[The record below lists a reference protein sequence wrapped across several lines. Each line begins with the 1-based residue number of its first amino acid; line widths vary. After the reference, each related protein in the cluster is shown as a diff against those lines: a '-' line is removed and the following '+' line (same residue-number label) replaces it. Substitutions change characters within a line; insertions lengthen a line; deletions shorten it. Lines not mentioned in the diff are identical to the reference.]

1 VPFVGKGR
9 IQGLEAVR
17 GTYRLAYTVRAAP
30 STASTSHSSLP
41 LVTLTAY
48 PPDFLVR
55 LRGNI
60 FGSQATVLRVVP
72 FFGKNRID
80 GLEAVVFTYGF
91 PPTVWAAITLAPA
104 TYGSL
109 PLMALATHPPD
120 FSVGP
125 CGNVF
130 GSQASV
136 PRGVPFFG
144 KSWIDGLEA
153 VIFINGFSYA
163 VWASSPTA
171 SLIDGSFP
179 FVTLAAY
186 PPDPLIGT

>member
-1 VPFVGKGR
+1 MPFLGKSW
-9 IQGLEAVR
+9 IDGLETVR
-17 GTYRLAYTVRAAP
+17 RTYDLAYTVWAAP
-30 STASTSHSSLP
+30 STGSISHSSLP
-41 LVTLTAY
+41 LMTFTAY
-48 PPDFLVR
+48 PPHFLVR

-60 FGSQATVLRVVP
+60 FGSQATVLRGVP

-91 PPTVWAAITLAPA
+91 PRTVWAAITLTPA

-125 CGNVF
+125 CGNVC

-144 KSWIDGLEA
+144 KSWINGLEA
-153 VIFINGFSYA
+153 VVFINGFSYTI
-163 VWASSPTA
+163 WASSPTA
-171 SLIDGSFP
+171 SLIDGSLP

-186 PPDPLIGT
+186 PPDLLIGT